1 MRWFGKWT
9 FDNLKF
15 LFPAFVAENL
25 LKMNLF
31 TVNSLLEQ
39 KCMTSCMSGESVRRP
54 HSENQCALVIR
65 LRSDEVQR
73 KIWGLW
79 QKEHQ
84 EPGVQASRYASD
96 FGQETWWLWC
106 LGKLPSLILSDCD
119 SRNTL
124 EAAWIFNNPCHSLL
138 FLIIVSCS

>member
-54 HSENQCALVIR
+54 HSENQV
-65 LRSDEVQR
+65 
-73 KIWGLW
+73 
-79 QKEHQ
+79 KE
-84 EPGVQASRYASD
+84 
-96 FGQETWWLWC
+96 
-106 LGKLPSLILSDCD
+106 
-119 SRNTL
+119 
-124 EAAWIFNNPCHSLL
+124 
-138 FLIIVSCS
+138 